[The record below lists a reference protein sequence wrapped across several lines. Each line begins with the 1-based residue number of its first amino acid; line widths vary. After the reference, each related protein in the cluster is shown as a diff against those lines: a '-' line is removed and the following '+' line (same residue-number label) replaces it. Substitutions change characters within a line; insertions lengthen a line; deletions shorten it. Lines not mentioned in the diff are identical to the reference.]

1 MDASDQKYHR
11 KIQRS
16 GRNSEQWAV
25 TRLFVGFVVVVVVVA
40 VVVISRSFCIAR
52 PRTSE
57 F

>member
-25 TRLFVGFVVVVVVVA
+25 TRLFVGFAVVVVVVA
-40 VVVISRSFCIAR
+40 VVVISRSFCMAR